1 MKITCIIVD
10 DEPLAIDR
18 AQGFVM
24 KLPYLDL
31 IATFENAFDALVFL
45 KTNPIDL
52 IFLDINMDG
61 FSGIQFLET
70 NTINSEVIFTT
81 AYDAF
86 ALKGFDLKVT
96 DYLLKPYTFERFVQ
110 AVEQVENKMNKEKS
124 TSEKKFIF
132 IKTAYKL
139 EKINLNEIL
148 YIEGMSDYRKIVT
161 PTKKIMTLQ
170 TFSDLEKEIPRNI
183 ICRVHKSYMV
193 SLDKIESIEKD
204 RIKIKDAIIPISETY
219 KKDFFALISHCVGGK
234 AKKIAKN

>member
-18 AQGFVM
+18 AQGFVT

-81 AYDAF
+81 AYDSF

-124 TSEKKFIF
+124 TLEKKFIF
-132 IKTAYKL
+132 VKTAYKL
-139 EKINLNEIL
+139 DKINLNEIL

-161 PTKKIMTLQ
+161 ANKKIMTLQ

-204 RIKIKDAIIPISETY
+204 RIKIKDTIIPISETY
-219 KKDFFALISHCVGGK
+219 KKDFFALISH
-234 AKKIAKN
+234 